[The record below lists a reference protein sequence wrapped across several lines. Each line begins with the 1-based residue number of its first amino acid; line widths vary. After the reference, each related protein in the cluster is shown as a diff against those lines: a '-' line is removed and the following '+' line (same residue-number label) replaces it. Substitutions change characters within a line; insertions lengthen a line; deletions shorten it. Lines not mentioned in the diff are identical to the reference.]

1 MNETKTNQAKFC
13 RSTLLTTSSAQC
25 TLTLKTM
32 KTTTDIKRE
41 KKGGGGGKTMQ
52 THANTKLKRKEKR

>member
-25 TLTLKTM
+25 TTLKTM